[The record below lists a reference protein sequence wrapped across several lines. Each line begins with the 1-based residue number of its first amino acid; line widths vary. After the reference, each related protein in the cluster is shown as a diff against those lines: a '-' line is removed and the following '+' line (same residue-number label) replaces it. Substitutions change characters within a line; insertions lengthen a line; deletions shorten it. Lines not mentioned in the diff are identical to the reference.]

1 MAPRSKPIAKLSRP
15 RLHGA
20 VPRERLY
27 ERLDAALARA
37 ALCVVG
43 PPGAGKTTLVASW
56 LEARGLSCIWY
67 QVDSGDADLS
77 TFFYYLQ
84 RASEPF
90 RTRRQPPLPLLTPE
104 YRGDLRGFAR
114 RFFRQL
120 FELLPARAVVVLDNY
135 QEVATGE
142 TFHPIV
148 ADAVEEVPAD
158 NLLVAISRRDPPDC
172 YARFIANSEVALL
185 DWDALRLTL
194 DETRALAATHG
205 NDEARVHRLHMQ
217 CGGWAAGLTLLL
229 ENRQEPPVSGVSGL
243 DDLDRVFRYF
253 AAQIL
258 DHLEPDTQA
267 FLLETAYLPTLSAG
281 MARELTGNPD
291 AERILDELYRRHLFV
306 HRRPGAEVSYQY
318 HALFQAF
325 LIKRAETAIAESE
338 RYKLMC
344 EAGRLL
350 ARYGQSEDAFALYAG
365 AGDWTAAATLAL
377 REAPAMIAQGR
388 GRTVKEWIAGLPV
401 ELREADPSFDYWV
414 GQALLSEDQ
423 ARARMLFERA
433 AYRFER
439 QGEDLALVLAICAII
454 DSVYFEWSD
463 FSAMSPC
470 IDRLEPLIRSGT
482 LRSQPEIRIRVHS
495 SLLVAMLYGRPD
507 HPGLAGCVEKVHSM
521 LAHEPDVNL
530 KLSSATFLMTYCSL
544 AVDGERARAIRA
556 AVSEVHEAESVTPLN
571 RLWWLIRDAWMRFRV
586 DQDDQMALDLL
597 DQADEVL
604 EANNLAG
611 LRSASMLIAS
621 YRLAILVANNRLQPA
636 RLVREAAIAAANP
649 DKRIHEYLTVQMVL
663 KCAIAIDDL
672 SDADRLVLRARE
684 AARRSGMPYVQMQA
698 ELLYATVLALRGDI
712 EGAGAVCQCITEMT
726 KGTCFAWFQTEAM
739 FLHALAACRAGTI
752 SSAPGLLRIALR
764 HARQTNYSFPDR
776 CVAHFGLLCSS
787 ALEAGI
793 ETEYVE
799 TLIRRFRLPPPCDG
813 VRYWPWPIE
822 IFSLGDFRVMRD
834 AAPIE
839 FGARA
844 PRKVLALL
852 KALVAFGG
860 RNVPQSALLDAL
872 WSDEEGDAASN
883 ALGVAI
889 TRLRKLLECPDAIL
903 VQDEQVTLNPKRC
916 WVDAFAFD
924 RLAEDFPDNGDESAA
939 QRFIDRVLDLYRGPF
954 LPAESGQRWSIQM
967 RMRLRE
973 RLVRFVERAGARMEA
988 AGQFEAAI
996 RCYRKG
1002 LDADD
1007 LAEAFYQG
1015 LMRCYLALGRPAE
1028 GMQVFRRLR
1037 QMLSVLLGIAPSR
1050 QSESLAESLH
1060 ECGRAPPAAQP
1071 TAAAASRE

>member
-27 ERLDAALARA
+27 QRLDAALARA

-56 LEARGLSCIWY
+56 LEGRGLSGIWY

-90 RTRRQPPLPLLTPE
+90 RTRRQPALPLLTPE

-135 QEVATGE
+135 QEVAAGE
-142 TFHPIV
+142 IFHQIV
-148 ADAVEEVPAD
+148 ADAIEEVPAD
-158 NLLVAISRRDPPDC
+158 NLLVAVSRRDPPDC

-185 DWDALRLTL
+185 DWEALRLTL
-194 DETRALAATHG
+194 DETRALAATRG
-205 NDEARVHRLHMQ
+205 NDEASVHWLHVQ

-229 ENRQEPPVSGVSGL
+229 ENRQEPPVSGVGGL
-243 DDLDRVFRYF
+243 DDLDRVFKYF

-258 DHLEPDTQA
+258 DHLGPDTQA
-267 FLLETAYLPTLSAG
+267 FLLETAYLPILTAD

-291 AERILDELYRRHLFV
+291 AERILDQLYRRHLFV

-325 LIKRAETAIAESE
+325 LIKRAEMAIAESGRQE
-338 RYKLMC
+338 LMC
-344 EAGRLL
+344 EAARLL
-350 ARYGQSEDAFALYAG
+350 MRYGQSEDAFALYAG
-365 AGDWTAAATLAL
+365 AGDWTAAAALAL
-377 REAPAMIAQGR
+377 REAPVMLAQGR
-388 GRTVKEWIAGLPV
+388 ARTVKEWIARLPL
-401 ELREADPSFDYWV
+401 ELREADPSFDYWS

-433 AYRFER
+433 AHRFE
-439 QGEDLALVLAICAII
+439 QKGDDLALARAICAII

-463 FSAMSPC
+463 FSPMSPC
-470 IDRLEPLIRSGT
+470 IDRLERLIRNGT
-482 LRSQPEIRIRVHS
+482 LRKHPEIRIRVHS

-507 HPGLAGCVEKVHSM
+507 HAGLAGCVEEVHAM

-530 KLSSATFLMTYCSL
+530 KLNSATFLMTYCSL
-544 AVDGERARAIRA
+544 ALDGGRARAIRA
-556 AVSEVHEAESVTPLN
+556 SVGVAHEAESVTPLN
-571 RLWWLIRDAWMRFRV
+571 KLWWLIRDAWTRFRI

-597 DQADEVL
+597 AQADDVL

-621 YRLAILVANNRLQPA
+621 YRLAILVANNRLQQA

-672 SDADRLVLRARE
+672 SDVDRLVLQARE

-698 ELLYATVLALRGDI
+698 VLLDATVLALRGDVQ
-712 EGAGAVCQCITEMT
+712 GTARLGRCIADMT
-726 KGTCFAWFQTEAM
+726 HQTCFVWFRTEAM
-739 FLHALAACRAGTI
+739 LLHALAACRAGWT
-752 SSAPGLLRIALR
+752 SRAPELLRNALR
-764 HARQTNYSFPDR
+764 HARSTNYPYPDR
-776 CVAHFGLLCSS
+776 FSSHLDLLCSS

-799 TLIRRFRLPPPCDG
+799 TLIRRLRLPAPSDC
-813 VRYWPWPIE
+813 VRYWPWSIE

-834 AAPIE
+834 SAPIE

-860 RNVPQSALLDAL
+860 RNVPQPALIDAL
-872 WSDEEGDAASN
+872 WSDEDGDAASN

-889 TRLRKLLECPDAIL
+889 TRLRKLLDCSDAIL
-903 VQDEQVTLNPKRC
+903 VHDEQVTLNPKRC
-916 WVDAFAFD
+916 WVDAYAFD
-924 RLAEDFPDNGDESAA
+924 RLADGFPDNGDEAAA
-939 QRFIDRVLDLYRGPF
+939 QQFIERVLALYRGPF

-967 RMRLRE
+967 RMRLRD
-973 RLVRFVERAGARMEA
+973 RLVRFVERAGGRMEA
-988 AGQFEAAI
+988 VGNWDAAI

-1037 QMLSVLLGIAPSR
+1037 QTLSVLLGIVPTR
-1050 QSESLAESLH
+1050 QSESLAEALQRH
-1060 ECGRAPPAAQP
+1060 GRISD
-1071 TAAAASRE
+1071 TDASSGVGASPE